1 MRVGGRGCVAVV
13 LVVVAAGIWVSAQSL
28 DPARVPFPTIFAVGD
43 ITHCD
48 ALDAAERTGQLM
60 ERLLNATPNSVG
72 ITLGDN
78 SNDDGSE
85 ESYQCFDRTTWGKL
99 MSRLQPT
106 PGNHDYDRDN
116 ELPYYFLYFPN
127 AGPPRL
133 GYRAWDLG
141 TWRIYALNT
150 ELMPDL
156 RHGQVAW
163 LENDLRAH
171 YRTKC
176 VLAYFHRPPF
186 SSGEF
191 ASPRA
196 HPIFRTLFRF
206 GADLVVTGHEHF
218 FASMPPLA
226 PDGVV
231 NRSHG
236 VPILIAG
243 TGGAVFFNHPA
254 RLRYQQAG
262 EQVLARQLGI
272 LKIVLRPAGYDWTFM
287 PVDPSVRRPAGTGA
301 CHENPPRVQS

>member
-1 MRVGGRGCVAVV
+1 MRSGIAVRFVLVAV
-13 LVVVAAGIWVSAQSL
+13 AGICVEAQTL
-28 DPARVPFPTIFAVGD
+28 GPTRVPPPTIFAVGD
-43 ITHCD
+43 ITHCTD
-48 ALDAAERTGQLM
+48 LQSAERTGLLM
-60 ERLLNATPNSVG
+60 ERLLNQTPNSIG
-72 ITLGDN
+72 ITLGDI

-99 MSRLQPT
+99 MSLLEPT
-106 PGNHDYDRDN
+106 PGNHDYGVDQ
-116 ELPYYFLYFPN
+116 ELPYYFHYFPK

-141 TWRIYALNT
+141 AWRIYALNT
-150 ELMPDL
+150 ELLPEL
-156 RHGQVAW
+156 RPGQLAW

-186 SSGEF
+186 SSGKF

-196 HPIFRTLFRF
+196 HPIFRILFKF

-218 FASMPPLA
+218 FASMPPLT

-231 NRSHG
+231 NSSHG

-243 TGGAVFFNHPA
+243 TGGAVLFDRPA
-254 RLRYQQAG
+254 RLRYQDAG
-262 EQVLARQLGI
+262 ELVVSHQLGI
-272 LKIVLRPAGYDWTFM
+272 LKISLQPAGYDWAFV
-287 PVDPSVRRPAGTGA
+287 PVDTFGPRPSGTGT
-301 CHENPPRVQS
+301 CHENPPRFQG